1 MLSLLLMLAQQQAA
15 AAAATVDAAVVED
28 EFEVAETGGWPSSR
42 ASHCCEDRTVD

>member
-1 MLSLLLMLAQQQAA
+1 MLSLLLMLAQQQ